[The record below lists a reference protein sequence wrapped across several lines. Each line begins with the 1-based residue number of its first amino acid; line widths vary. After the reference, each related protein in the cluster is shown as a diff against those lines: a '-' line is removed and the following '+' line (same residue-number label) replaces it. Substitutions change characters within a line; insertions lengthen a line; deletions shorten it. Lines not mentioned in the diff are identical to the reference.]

1 MVLKG
6 HEKVNRMDEQM
17 ASISEVSTNSFLAV
31 QELNNNMDKVNNFLT
46 GITQISEQTNLLSLN
61 SYIEAARAGEA
72 GKGFAVVADEVRKL
86 AEESGNIVREIDI
99 ILKEIKDIT
108 EKVSFEVNRG
118 NEVTKEGKEIVMQVN
133 QGFSEI

>member
-1 MVLKG
+1 
-6 HEKVNRMDEQM
+6 M